1 MKIKITLTIIFCFIS
16 ILPAQQNKPTT
27 SDISIEVITETIQIT
42 NKPQII
48 LIRIT
53 CSSITDLQYLSMKY
67 TNSSANW
74 SLISA
79 LLNGESLWLL
89 QSDSASDNDKV
100 LAWNSNKNESNF
112 LLYPSDWQTIFT
124 LDLEIQINLMNISS
138 LTIDSQD
145 QIILDAIY
153 NCITYEC
160 ITSGRGNTIIF
171 K

>member
-1 MKIKITLTIIFCFIS
+1 
-16 ILPAQQNKPTT
+16 
-27 SDISIEVITETIQIT
+27 
-42 NKPQII
+42 
-48 LIRIT
+48 
-53 CSSITDLQYLSMKY
+53 MKY
-67 TNSSANW
+67 ANSSANW

-89 QSDSASDNDKV
+89 QSDSASDNDRV

-153 NCITYEC
+153 NGITYEC